1 MIEGRL
7 VVLRPRE
14 MSDLGRFYAWV
25 NDREVTRFL
34 AMRYLMS
41 RAAEEAWLGQWVS
54 VPISYSNVG
63 FAIDTKD
70 GVHIGSVAFHHAAA
84 EDRVARLG
92 ITIGDKGYWS
102 KGYGTDAMLTLLR
115 FGFEEMNL
123 NRIDLTVDERNGRA
137 IACYRKCGFVEEA
150 RLRQDRYS
158 EGAYH
163 DTLIMGILREE
174 WLVQVQEG
182 EGR

>member
-1 MIEGRL
+1 MLEGRL

-14 MSDLGRFYAWV
+14 ASDVDRYHAWI

-34 AMRYLMS
+34 VMRYPVS
-41 RAAEEAWLGQWVS
+41 HAAEEAWLAHRGS
-54 VPISYSNVG
+54 APMGYSNVG
-63 FAIDTKD
+63 FAIDTPD
-70 GVHIGSVAFHHAAA
+70 GVHIGSIDFHHASP
-84 EDRVARLG
+84 EDRAARLG
-92 ITIGDKGYWS
+92 IMIGDKAYWS

-137 IACYRKCGFVEEA
+137 ITCYRKCGFVEEA
-150 RLRQDRYS
+150 RLRQDRYA

-174 WLVQVQEG
+174 WLARQATE
-182 EGR
+182 EAR